1 MTSPGSAI
9 DLSGRVAI
17 VTGGAGG
24 LGRAY
29 CTALAARGAAV
40 LVNDLGGS
48 TDGRGRSPL
57 LAEGVAE
64 EIRKGGGRALA
75 NADTVA
81 TASGGQAI
89 CDAAIDAFG
98 RIDIVIANAGNQ
110 RNARF
115 ADMTGTDFD
124 AVIDVHLKG
133 CFHTVQPAYRHMCDQ
148 GYGRI
153 ILTSSQSGVWG
164 NPYRAN
170 YGAAKM
176 GVLGLMHVIA
186 QETPPGIRIN
196 AVMPNASGSRMGSP
210 SGERVDA
217 DFITEI
223 LSRGSRFADRTSPD
237 YVAALV
243 TWLASEQ
250 CVTTRDCYTVLRGHY
265 ARLEM
270 SVADG
275 WSAPGRDVPTPEAI
289 ARKLGAVPRLLGAPR
304 RGIDEV
310 DLVLT
315 RLEADLGA
323 ANEPE

>member
-1 MTSPGSAI
+1 MASSAI

-17 VTGGAGG
+17 VTGAAGG

-29 CTALAARGAAV
+29 GIALAARGAAV
-40 LVNDLGGS
+40 LVNDLGGA
-48 TDGRGRSPL
+48 TDGRGSSPL
-57 LAEGVAE
+57 LAEAVAE
-64 EIRKGGGRALA
+64 EIRASGGRALA
-75 NADTVA
+75 NAATVA
-81 TASGGQAI
+81 TMSGGQSI

-98 RIDIVIANAGNQ
+98 RIDIVVANAGNQ

-115 ADMTGTDFD
+115 ADMTEADFD
-124 AVIDVHLKG
+124 AVVDVHLKG
-133 CFHTVQPAYRHMCDQ
+133 CFHTVQPAYRHMCEQ

-186 QETPPGIRIN
+186 QEAPPGILIN
-196 AVMPNASGSRMGSP
+196 AVMPNASGSRMGAP

-217 DFITEI
+217 DFISEI
-223 LSRGSRFADRTSPD
+223 LSRGSRFAERSSPD

-243 TWLASEQ
+243 AWLASEQ
-250 CVTTRDCYTVLRGHY
+250 CMSTRDCYTILRGHY

-270 SVADG
+270 SVSDG
-275 WSAPGRDVPTPEAI
+275 WSAPGHEIPTPEAL
-289 ARKLGAVPRLLGAPR
+289 AAKLGTLARLASAPR

-310 DLVLT
+310 DLILT
-315 RLEADLGA
+315 RLETDLGPGA
-323 ANEPE
+323 ADS